1 MPVCIGKDVHSN
13 LITCFAV
20 PLDSY
25 NEEELEF
32 CKEFNREFKN
42 IKADRHS
49 LERMAKEDRLKNGSD
64 RVWSLRSHNPLP
76 CPSIGTSV

>member
-1 MPVCIGKDVHSN
+1 MPVCIGEDVHSN
-13 LITCFAV
+13 LITCFTV

-32 CKEFNREFKN
+32 GKEFNRKFKN

-49 LERMAKEDRLKNGSD
+49 LERMATRRPPKERK
-64 RVWSLRSHNPLP
+64 
-76 CPSIGTSV
+76 

>member
-1 MPVCIGKDVHSN
+1 M
-13 LITCFAV
+13 FAV

-25 NEEELEF
+25 NEKELEF

-49 LERMAKEDRLKNGSD
+49 LERMATRRPPKEQK
-64 RVWSLRSHNPLP
+64 
-76 CPSIGTSV
+76 